1 MGFTEVEMEI
11 FKDEI
16 DEAAAYRQARA
27 ALGSIMRRNWKT
39 LAGLDAYEKIQFLR
53 SLGQP
58 VSYTT
63 EIAKEVALQ
72 RYEEGRG

>member
-1 MGFTEVEMEI
+1 MGFTEAEMEI

-27 ALGSIMRRNWKT
+27 ALGSIMRKNWKVFT
-39 LAGLDAYEKIQFLR
+39 TMDAYEKIQFLR

-63 EIAKEVALQ
+63 EIAKETALQ
-72 RYEEGRG
+72 RYEEGRR